1 MFGDIDYEPSNA
13 FPAVPIED
21 QVEALYYAEREGKVC
36 TLSHLKKKP
45 SNGRV
50 ASPPHAECWT
60 TYRNTLTT
68 EQNCCEHPI
77 VGFSELS
84 KAEMRTVCCT

>member
-21 QVEALYYAEREGKVC
+21 QIEALYYAEREGKVR
-36 TLSHLKKKP
+36 TLSLLNKKP

-60 TYRNTLTT
+60 TYRNAFPT
-68 EQNCCEHPI
+68 EQICFEN
-77 VGFSELS
+77 GTAL
-84 KAEMRTVCCT
+84 